1 VYRLAPVLVALIVA
15 AVVVADVAWAQ
26 AGGGSSDY
34 GGGGGGGGSG
44 GGGGGFGGGGG
55 SSGDGDT
62 EGGGWFVVLFVAAF
76 VIFFVASW
84 LKGESDTGPG
94 ARLVS
99 GARDLIDRPF
109 SLLRRRRRRGRVQR
123 VELAA
128 AEAGEDDDRFL
139 PERLHVAAE
148 QLFRDVQQA
157 WDARDTARLGTLL
170 GPELLEEWERRLA
183 DFSAKG
189 WHSRVEVPGEV
200 RTEYVG
206 LENREG
212 VDEDSAIV
220 LIEATLRAWVDGPG
234 KRTILRKGEPDDTI
248 LLSQYWKLGRR
259 EDRWILLSIEER
271 AEGDYHLAE
280 PIVSAPWSDT
290 ERLRDETVIERAAE
304 DGLPAGFKT
313 ADIADLDFEGD
324 ARSAALDL
332 SLADSRFAPDVLEA
346 AARQAVE
353 AWSEAVDGE
362 DTALA
367 AVASEP
373 ALHELLYLG
382 DQSEKTRVVV
392 RGPRV
397 KKIAIVALDASV
409 DPATMTVD
417 VELGGRRYVQDRD
430 TAGVLSGSKSD
441 ATVFGERWTLSLDGP
456 ESHPWRITA
465 ARSDARALT

>member
-1 VYRLAPVLVALIVA
+1 VARFAPVLLALLV
-15 AVVVADVAWAQ
+15 AVVLADVALAQ

-44 GGGGGFGGGGG
+44 GGGGGGFGGGG

-62 EGGGWFVVLFVAAF
+62 EGGGWFVVLFVAVF
-76 VIFFVASW
+76 LLFFVASW
-84 LKGESDTGPG
+84 LKGESDTGPV
-94 ARLVS
+94 ARILS
-99 GARDLIDRPF
+99 GARDLIDRPL
-109 SLLRRRRRRGRVQR
+109 SLLRRRGRRGRVQE

-128 AEAGEDDDRFL
+128 VEAGEDDNRFQ
-139 PERLHVAAE
+139 PERLHADAK

-157 WDARDTARLGTLL
+157 WDARDTRRLATLL
-170 GPELLEEWERRLA
+170 GPDLLDEWERRLA

-206 LENREG
+206 LENREEL
-212 VDEDSAIV
+212 DEDRAVV
-220 LIEATLRAWVDGPG
+220 LIEATLRAWVDAGG
-234 KRTILRKGEPDDTI
+234 KRKMLRKGEPDDTI
-248 LLSQYWKLGRR
+248 LLSQYWTLGRR
-259 EDRWILLSIEER
+259 ADGWILLSIEER
-271 AEGDYHLAE
+271 SEGDYHLAE

-324 ARSAALDL
+324 ARTAALDL
-332 SLADSRFAPDVLEA
+332 SLADSRFTPDVLEA

-353 AWSEAVDGE
+353 AWAEAVDGE

-373 ALHELLYLG
+373 ALHELLYQS
-382 DQSEKTRVVV
+382 DQSEKTRLVV

-397 KKIAIVALDASV
+397 KKIAIVALDASAG
-409 DPATMTVD
+409 PATMTVV

-430 TAGVLSGSKSD
+430 TAAVLSGSKSD
-441 ATVFGERWTLSLDGP
+441 ATVFSERWTLSLDGP

-465 ARSDARALT
+465 ATNGARAVT